1 MTTQVV
7 KREWF
12 EIKDVGRD
20 MTKQGALMLVKK
32 PTFTIMAVLTL
43 ALGVGANTTICAQ
56 ATAGAT
62 ARADI

>member
-43 ALGVGANTTICAQ
+43 ALGVGANATIFSIVNAVLLRSQ
-56 ATAGAT
+56 W
-62 ARADI
+62 R